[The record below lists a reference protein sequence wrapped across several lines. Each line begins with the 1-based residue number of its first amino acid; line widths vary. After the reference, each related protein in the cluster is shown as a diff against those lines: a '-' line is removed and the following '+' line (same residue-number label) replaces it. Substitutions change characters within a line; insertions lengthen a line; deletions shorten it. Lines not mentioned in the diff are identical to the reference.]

1 MRSAGSGV
9 WVLMYSVERD
19 EDSGF
24 FPAVKW
30 SGRRWRLGF
39 QKEDELWMLP
49 LRQFEKLL
57 H

>member
-1 MRSAGSGV
+1 
-9 WVLMYSVERD
+9 MYSVERD
-19 EDSGF
+19 EDSVF
-24 FPAVKW
+24 FPAMKW